1 MLNILR
7 QAWIS
12 SIALIVYTV
21 ELLKNK
27 RKTEIIQ
34 SIKCDNVVILFNVMS
49 TLCLFVFRVDFAQ
62 KKKFITLLCQTIF
75 LLQKPSFRNL
85 SSVSSPQE
93 TCNKISCHHFLYHT
107 ISLHLCFIISLFMI
121 WIYLLELK
129 YKFFAC
135 NVFGQSIGKFN
146 ESVT

>member
-1 MLNILR
+1 MKTKPVQVYGKHFKTSLDFLYR
-7 QAWIS
+7 AF
-12 SIALIVYTV
+12 IVYTV

-34 SIKCDNVVILFNVMS
+34 SINCDIVVILFNVMP

-62 KKKFITLLCQTIF
+62 KKKIITLLCQTIF

-85 SSVSSPQE
+85 SPVSSPQE
-93 TCNKISCHHFLYHT
+93 TCNKISCHHFLFHT

-121 WIYLLELK
+121 WIYLLVKIQIFRL
-129 YKFFAC
+129 
-135 NVFGQSIGKFN
+135 
-146 ESVT
+146 